1 MTTGRY
7 RRNYNEVKALGSLA
21 NLPCVDCG
29 QFEGVN
35 RTDAQTTHAYFFSE
49 NFLQQY
55 HRILRALSEKKHF
68 SISKNSRLY
77 ALANL
82 AMADAFITA
91 WDSKRHFNFWR
102 PVTAVQEGDDDGNPH
117 TAGDTTWLPL
127 INTPAYPDYTSGANN
142 LTGAFTR
149 TLRLFF
155 GKNKLNFTVTS
166 NAPQLGDPDDPRRT
180 RNYTRISDLADD
192 VVEARIL
199 LGIHFRFADVDARRQ
214 GESVADWAFKHFL
227 RPKHNRHHG
236 HHWDGDDCDRD

>member
-214 GESVADWAFKHFL
+214 GESVADLTFKHFL
-227 RPKHNRHHG
+227 GPKHNRHHG